1 MAERVSLALN
11 TTTTTMASSLRTQV
25 SASRLL
31 RFSSSGSKLSFP
43 SSSLSFTRS
52 LVSSPLLSQ
61 VPSQFFISLFLYP
74 IWVSSN
80 PDLRRDVKLR
90 WWIGASA
97 RLQPPTAQQ
106 LRILNSWRVLEKTSK
121 SSSTPSFATQFL
133 FVWDGMMLA
142 PTTRTSLSGLREV
155 ELMAVSDT
163 RLSLSTLLMLVIYT
177 CFFLLSLSLF
187 NHMFVVAFR
196 SCKCFKPD

>member
-1 MAERVSLALN
+1 MQQLPFFFKKKKTCDWCIIEDVPFCPLVKDLIKTYHQSHIFPAAWQYQSPFNCTLKTKPNKNLRSLHMAERVSIALN

-74 IWVSSN
+74 I
-80 PDLRRDVKLR
+80 
-90 WWIGASA
+90 
-97 RLQPPTAQQ
+97 
-106 LRILNSWRVLEKTSK
+106 
-121 SSSTPSFATQFL
+121 
-133 FVWDGMMLA
+133 
-142 PTTRTSLSGLREV
+142 
-155 ELMAVSDT
+155 
-163 RLSLSTLLMLVIYT
+163 
-177 CFFLLSLSLF
+177 
-187 NHMFVVAFR
+187 
-196 SCKCFKPD
+196 